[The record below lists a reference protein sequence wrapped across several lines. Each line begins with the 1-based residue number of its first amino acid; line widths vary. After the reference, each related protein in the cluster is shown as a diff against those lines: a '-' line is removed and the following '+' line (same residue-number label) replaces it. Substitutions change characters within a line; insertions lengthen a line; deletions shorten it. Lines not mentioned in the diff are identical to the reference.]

1 MMNHKSS
8 SPFISVVVP
17 VYNGDRIVGNCVE
30 SLLNQSYPKDNYEI
44 IVVDNG
50 STDNTRAII
59 KKYPVKMLIEDSI
72 KSSSAARNNGIKHA
86 KGEVIAFVDADCVAY
101 PTWLEGGV
109 RALLEQSADLAGG
122 NVEFFYNEK
131 SSAELYDSITNMQNK
146 YEIKENNVAKTANLF
161 VGSDVFKE
169 IGLFSET
176 MISGGDVAW
185 TYKATSNGY
194 TLVYA
199 ENAVVKHPARNL
211 LSLVKKHYRVGKG
224 HFDIWLTGG
233 KQKKDLVKGIVSLFP
248 PRLKTVKKLVEE
260 RGTIEMKKHL
270 IGMWS
275 VATIIRLSSDIG
287 RISSLIERMW
297 RR

>member
-1 MMNHKSS
+1 MD
-8 SPFISVVVP
+8 I
-17 VYNGDRIVGNCVE
+17 
-30 SLLNQSYPKDNYEI
+30 QS
-44 IVVDNG
+44 
-50 STDNTRAII
+50 
-59 KKYPVKMLIEDSI
+59 
-72 KSSSAARNNGIKHA
+72 NN
-86 KGEVIAFVDADCVAY
+86 
-101 PTWLEGGV
+101 
-109 RALLEQSADLAGG
+109 
-122 NVEFFYNEK
+122 
-131 SSAELYDSITNMQNK
+131 
-146 YEIKENNVAKTANLF
+146 
-161 VGSDVFKE
+161 
-169 IGLFSET
+169 
-176 MISGGDVAW
+176 
-185 TYKATSNGY
+185 
-194 TLVYA
+194 

-275 VATIIRLSSDIG
+275 VATIIRLSSDMG